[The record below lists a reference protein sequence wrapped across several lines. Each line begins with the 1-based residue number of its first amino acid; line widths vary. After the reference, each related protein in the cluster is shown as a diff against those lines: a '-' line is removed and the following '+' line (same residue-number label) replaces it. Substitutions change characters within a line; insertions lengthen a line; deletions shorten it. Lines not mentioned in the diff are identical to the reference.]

1 MNTMTFSL
9 KNQICG
15 SHYHWLVTSKNTHSL
30 SICWWLS
37 GKKCEGEDKVENDA
51 KQKDR
56 WEQKISTRF
65 EYRKWVQKMKI
76 KNEYNLNTNQTGP
89 YMTLNGKYGWKGY

>member
-1 MNTMTFSL
+1 MWVPLSL
-9 KNQICG
+9 TCNIKE
-15 SHYHWLVTSKNTHSL
+15 HTHSL

-37 GKKCEGEDKVENDA
+37 GKKSEGEDKVENGA

-56 WEQKISTRF
+56 WEQKINTRF

-89 YMTLNGKYGWKGY
+89 YMTLNGKYG